1 MGNFKQKQNNMD
13 EGRKPGKVNGKEV
26 EDAQRIPELSNCMRW
41 FGYTATVFLY
51 EFIGTFFLV
60 CGVIATKGNPIGIGL
75 TLFFLLLL
83 GGPITGAH
91 HNPAVSIGVLINNQW
106 NLKRLVQ
113 FFNMLAAQFIG
124 ALIGMEFLYM
134 CIVTKSHG
142 KNISEF
148 PILKPEAAF
157 WQSLCIEAMCTAV
170 FVMANL
176 LVKDP
181 RSGFAGHNHG
191 WMGCFTIASA
201 LAAMIFVAGPH
212 SGASLNPAVS
222 VALSTLK
229 HQIEKKGLHPT
240 VFRIYLLGPIIGSIC
255 AGFFSWA
262 HRCMLKYVDAEAYF
276 AGDTESNEAV
286 NHAAECEAEEKAN
299 TSVAVPAPAPA

>member
-1 MGNFKQKQNNMD
+1 
-13 EGRKPGKVNGKEV
+13 
-26 EDAQRIPELSNCMRW
+26 
-41 FGYTATVFLY
+41 
-51 EFIGTFFLV
+51 
-60 CGVIATKGNPIGIGL
+60 
-75 TLFFLLLL
+75 
-83 GGPITGAH
+83 
-91 HNPAVSIGVLINNQW
+91 
-106 NLKRLVQ
+106 
-113 FFNMLAAQFIG
+113 
-124 ALIGMEFLYM
+124 MEFLYM

-181 RSGFAGHNHG
+181 RSGFAGHGHG

-240 VFRIYLLGPIIGSIC
+240 VFRVYLLGPFIGAIC
-255 AGFFSWA
+255 AGLFSLA
-262 HRCMLKYVDAEAYF
+262 HRCMLKYVDHTAYFNGDVTSDEAKEHKKNADAEA
-276 AGDTESNEAV
+276 AAAV
-286 NHAAECEAEEKAN
+286 KENTTVATIPKPAAEKEN
-299 TSVAVPAPAPA
+299 TADATIPKQDV